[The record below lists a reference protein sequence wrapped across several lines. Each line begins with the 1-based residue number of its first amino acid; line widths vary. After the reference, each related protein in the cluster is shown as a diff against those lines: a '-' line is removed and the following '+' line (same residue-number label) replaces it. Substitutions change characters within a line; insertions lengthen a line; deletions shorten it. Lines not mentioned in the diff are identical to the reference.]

1 MNTVSLSG
9 RLAKE
14 IELRK
19 TQNDLSVVSFA
30 IAVDRIQN
38 GQKVADFIDC
48 VAWRQSAEYLAKY
61 AKKGDIVLVEG
72 SLQTRKYQ
80 RNDGTNAKAVEV
92 VASRVQAIPRGE
104 RESVHEEPQFEPQV
118 VMEESKPIMEDR
130 NTFGFEPEE
139 LPFY

>member
-1 MNTVSLSG
+1 MNSVSLSG

-19 TQNDLSVVSFA
+19 TQSDLSVVSFA
-30 IAVDRIQN
+30 IAVDRLQN

-72 SLQTRKYQ
+72 SLQVRKYQ
-80 RNDGTNAKAVEV
+80 RNDGTTAKAVEV
-92 VASRVQAIPRGE
+92 VASRVQAIPR
-104 RESVHEEPQFEPQV
+104 ESHEEPHEEPQPTV
-118 VMEESKPIMEDR
+118 EETKPIMQDQ
-130 NTFGFEPEE
+130 NTFGFDQED

>member
-1 MNTVSLSG
+1 MNTVSLTG

-19 TQNDLSVVSFA
+19 TQNDLSVASFA
-30 IAVDRIQN
+30 IAVDRLQN

-104 RESVHEEPQFEPQV
+104 MREEPHEEPQPTV
-118 VMEESKPIMEDR
+118 EESKPIMEDR

>member
-1 MNTVSLSG
+1 MNLVAVTG
-9 RLAKE
+9 RLAKD

-19 TQNDLSVVSFA
+19 TQSDLSVVSFA
-30 IAVDRIQN
+30 IAVDRLQN

-72 SLQTRKYQ
+72 SLQVRKYQ
-80 RNDGTNAKAVEV
+80 RNDGTQGKAVEV

-104 RESVHEEPQFEPQV
+104 QRDEPHEEPQPTV
-118 VMEESKPIMEDR
+118 DESKPIMHDQ
-130 NTFGFEPEE
+130 NTFGFDQED

>member
-1 MNTVSLSG
+1 MNLVAVAG
-9 RLAKE
+9 RLAKD

-19 TQNDLSVVSFA
+19 TQSDLSVVSFA

-61 AKKGDIVLVEG
+61 AKKGDLVLVEG

-92 VASRVQAIPRGE
+92 VASRVQAIPR
-104 RESVHEEPQFEPQV
+104 ESHEEPHEEPQPTV
-118 VMEESKPIMEDR
+118 EETKPIMQDQ
-130 NTFGFEPEE
+130 NTFGFEPED

>member
-30 IAVDRIQN
+30 IAVDRLQN

-80 RNDGTNAKAVEV
+80 RNDGTSAKAVEV
-92 VASRVQAIPRGE
+92 VASRVQAIPKE
-104 RESVHEEPQFEPQV
+104 SREHEEPHEEPQPTV
-118 VMEESKPIMEDR
+118 EESRPIMQNQ
-130 NTFGFEPEE
+130 NTFGFDQED

>member
-1 MNTVSLSG
+1 MNLVAVTG

-19 TQNDLSVVSFA
+19 TQNDLSVASFA
-30 IAVDRIQN
+30 IAVDRLQN

-80 RNDGTNAKAVEV
+80 RNDGTSAKAVEV
-92 VASRVQAIPRGE
+92 VASKVQAIPRGE
-104 RESVHEEPQFEPQV
+104 RESMHEEPHAPI
-118 VMEESKPIMEDR
+118 MEESKPIMEDH

>member
-14 IELRK
+14 TELRK
-19 TQNDLSVVSFA
+19 TQNDLSVASFA
-30 IAVDRIQN
+30 IAVDRLQN

-72 SLQTRKYQ
+72 SLQVRKYQ

-92 VASRVQAIPRGE
+92 VASRVQAIPRSE
-104 RESVHEEPQFEPQV
+104 QREEPHEEPQPTV
-118 VMEESKPIMEDR
+118 EESKPIMQDQ

>member
-1 MNTVSLSG
+1 MNLVAVTG
-9 RLAKE
+9 RLAKD

-19 TQNDLSVVSFA
+19 TQSDLSVVSFA

-38 GQKVADFIDC
+38 GQNVADFIDC

-80 RNDGTNAKAVEV
+80 RNDGTQGKAVEV
-92 VASRVQAIPRGE
+92 VASRVQAIPR
-104 RESVHEEPQFEPQV
+104 ESHEEPHEEPIV
-118 VMEESKPIMEDR
+118 EESKPIMHDQ
-130 NTFGFEPEE
+130 NTFGFDQED

>member
-1 MNTVSLSG
+1 MNLVAVAG
-9 RLAKE
+9 RLAKD

-19 TQNDLSVVSFA
+19 TQSDLSVASFA

-72 SLQTRKYQ
+72 SLQVRSYQ

-92 VASRVQAIPRGE
+92 VASKVQAIPKASRDHDE
-104 RESVHEEPQFEPQV
+104 PHEEPQVAPIA
-118 VMEESKPIMEDR
+118 EERSIMQNQ
-130 NTFGFEPEE
+130 NTFGFDQED